1 VTSNLKGSFAMSADG
16 YDNISSNTGLFGFT
30 ADSAMSQM
38 LARNWWV
45 LALRGVL
52 ALIFG
57 IIALLLP
64 GVTIAALVM
73 LFAVY
78 MLVDGV
84 FAIIVGAR
92 AAQRHERWG
101 LLILEG
107 VVDLIAAAVAI
118 IWPLATIVAFVI
130 LMAAWA
136 IVSGALMFAAAFRLH
151 LEHGRWLLGFSGAAS
166 VIWGFLLLMW
176 PLVGAVV
183 LTWWMGAYALVFGI
197 SLLILAFRLRR
208 QRDRLTPAGMV
219 HA

>member
-1 VTSNLKGSFAMSADG
+1 MGADG
-16 YDNISSNTGLFGFT
+16 YDKISSNPGLFGFT

-57 IIALLLP
+57 IIALLMP
-64 GVTIAALVM
+64 GATIAALVM
-73 LFAVY
+73 LFAAY

-84 FAIIVGAR
+84 FAIVLGVR

-107 VVDLIAAAVAI
+107 VVDLIAAAIAI
-118 IWPLATIVAFVI
+118 VWPLATIVAFII

-136 IVSGALMFAAAFRLH
+136 IVSGALMFAAAFRLQ
-151 LEHGRWLLGFSGAAS
+151 LEHGRWLLGFSGLAS
-166 VIWGFLLLMW
+166 LIWGFLLLMW
-176 PLVGAVV
+176 PLVGAIV
-183 LTWWMGAYALVFGI
+183 LTWWMGAYALVFGVT
-197 SLLILAFRLRR
+197 LLILAFRLRR
-208 QRDRLTPAGMV
+208 QRDRVTPAGMV

>member
-1 VTSNLKGSFAMSADG
+1 MSADG
-16 YDNISSNTGLFGFT
+16 YDKISSNPGLFGVT

-45 LALRGVL
+45 LAVRGVL
-52 ALIFG
+52 ALVFG
-57 IIALLLP
+57 IIALLMP
-64 GVTIAALVM
+64 GVTMAALVM

-84 FAIIVGAR
+84 FAVVLGVR

-107 VVDLIAAAVAI
+107 VVDFIAAAIAI
-118 IWPLATIVAFVI
+118 VWPLATIIAFVI

-136 IVSGALMFAAAFRLH
+136 IVSGALMFAAAFRLQ
-151 LEHGRWLLGFSGAAS
+151 LEHGRWLLGFSGLAS
-166 VIWGFLLLMW
+166 LIWGFLLLMW

-183 LTWWMGAYALVFGI
+183 LTWWMGAYALVFGVT
-197 SLLILAFRLRR
+197 LLILAFKLRR
-208 QRDRLTPAGMV
+208 QRDRVTPAGMV